1 MISKIYIQKLL
12 NLNINS
18 SLTFINVNENEKA
31 DYYFPKLNEL
41 NISHLSKLS
50 LNFPYYKNIDPNN
63 ILEFSYDVNISSI
76 NFTLINKFQNLTH
89 LKLINNIKTFKALI
103 NFFLKIKKI
112 YQLKIASAQK
122 LLLNQ
127 KKLLKI

>member
-1 MISKIYIQKLL
+1 MISNIYLQKLL
-12 NLNINS
+12 NLNIHS